1 MTQKEIKQ
9 IAKLV
14 DLLFWDYDRLSNSG
28 RITLDELADLLGL
41 PSGVELQ

>member
-1 MTQKEIKQ
+1 MTQKDLKQ

-28 RITLDELADLLGL
+28 RITLDELADLLDL
-41 PSGVELQ
+41 PTGVDLS